1 MKLRTCVTPD
11 GRFIYG
17 VHKPS
22 FTVRN
27 LRENDFIT
35 TLGVLPD
42 GSGHLNHIN
51 FPKGDV
57 IESQA
62 DWIYEIPN
70 PFPFKGVTY
79 IAKSWAEKR
88 AENPS
93 SISLPKPSPVSFS
106 TFLKNQFGSTSSGEQ
121 TKKAF
126 AELPEPI
133 LLALAETSTDPA
145 DLVHIA
151 RRCCEFV
158 YNPETGN
165 PEGLTYQKDEK
176 GSIRANIKNHDLIEV
191 LVNNIHLPDE
201 YKEAMVLKPGVQ
213 GESEIVGEWA
223 GTGTDGHAFEY
234 LRRNSYIPWGH
245 YASNMANDSI
255 RYQIT
260 DLSLADITGLRHIY
274 YQRTYMRMAEQLGI
288 PAPQRRK
295 TIPQEALEELR
306 MEIKRA
312 LSEEVCNVPL
322 EFNASLWGWN
332 YGFDCAPS
340 KYRLHASHQQIHQ
353 QFAMVP
359 SKVYAEKSGV
369 GSIEIAEELLSYG
382 CGDLIN
388 IFIMNYQRQTG
399 NSFFKDY
406 LRAIRSNHRMD
417 GRDDRDSSLIIFEDE
432 NVVLF
437 VPKAQT
443 SQWELQ
449 LMPLEPLGNILDTN
463 SKLRS
468 SLDRGMLIA
477 MRILTGMGARMI
489 TAIEYSKRFDMPESD
504 QHVLY
509 CFLPKLPDSPGA
521 FSEAQLRWINGHYPE
536 DFAIAC
542 RLKLSRLSESFLDQ
556 NQY

>member
-1 MKLRTCVTPD
+1 VTPD
-11 GRFIYG
+11 GRFTYG

-42 GSGHLNHIN
+42 GSGHLNQNN

-57 IESQA
+57 TESRA

-70 PFPFKGVTY
+70 PFPFKGTTY
-79 IAKSWAEKR
+79 IVKSWAEKK

-93 SISLPKPSPVSFS
+93 SIFLPKPSSVSFS
-106 TFLKNQFGSTSSGEQ
+106 TFLTNQFDLKSSNEQ
-121 TKKAF
+121 TEKAF

-133 LLALAETSTDPA
+133 LLTLAETSTDPV

-151 RRCCEFV
+151 ELCCEFV
-158 YNPETGN
+158 HNPETGK
-165 PEGLTYQKDEK
+165 PEGLIYQKNDN
-176 GSIRANIKNHDLIEV
+176 GTIRANIKNHDLFEV

-201 YKEAMVLKPGVQ
+201 YKEVMVLKPGVQ
-213 GESEIVGEWA
+213 GESEIVGEWT
-223 GTGTDGHAFEY
+223 GNGTDGHVFEY

-255 RYQIT
+255 RYQIK
-260 DLSLADITGLRHIY
+260 DLSLDDIKGLRHIY
-274 YQRTYMRMAEQLGI
+274 YQRTYMRTAEQLGI
-288 PAPQRRK
+288 PVPHRRK
-295 TIPQEALEELR
+295 TVSEEALEELR
-306 MEIKRA
+306 MEIKKV
-312 LSEEVCNVPL
+312 LSKEVYGVPL
-322 EFNASLWGWN
+322 EFNTPLWGWN
-332 YGFDCAPS
+332 YGFDFAPS

-359 SKVYAEKSGV
+359 SKVYAEKSGA
-369 GSIEIAEELLSYG
+369 GSKEISEELLSYG

-388 IFIMNYQRQTG
+388 IFIMDYQRQTG

-406 LRAIRSNHRMD
+406 LRAIRSNHRLD
-417 GRDDRDSSLIIFEDE
+417 GRDDRDSSLIVFEDE

-449 LMPLEPLGNILDTN
+449 LMPIEPFGNILDTDL
-463 SKLRS
+463 KVRS

-477 MRILTGMGARMI
+477 MKILTEMGARMI
-489 TAIEYSKRFDMPESD
+489 SAIEYAKRFDMPESD

-509 CFLPKLPDSPGA
+509 CFLPKLPESPGA

-542 RLKLSRLSESFLDQ
+542 RLKLADMSESFLDST
-556 NQY
+556 

>member
-1 MKLRTCVTPD
+1 MKFRTCVTPD

-42 GSGHLNHIN
+42 GSGHLNRNN

-57 IESQA
+57 IEPQA

-70 PFPFKGVTY
+70 PFPFKGATY
-79 IAKSWAEKR
+79 IAKSWAEEKS
-88 AENPS
+88 ENPS
-93 SISLPKPSPVSFS
+93 SIFLPEPPSVSFS
-106 TFLKNQFGSTSSGEQ
+106 TFLENQFDSKSSRKQ
-121 TKKAF
+121 TDKAF
-126 AELPEPI
+126 AELPEPM
-133 LLALAETSTDPA
+133 LLALAGTSTDPA

-151 RRCCEFV
+151 ELCCEFV
-158 YNPETGN
+158 HNPDTGK
-165 PEGLTYQKDEK
+165 PEGLTYQKNGK
-176 GSIRANIKNHDLIEV
+176 GAVRAEIKNRDLFEV

-201 YKEAMVLKPGVQ
+201 YKEAMVLRPGVQ
-213 GESEIVGEWA
+213 GESEIVGECR
-223 GTGTDGHAFEY
+223 GNGTDSHVFEY

-255 RYQIT
+255 RYQIK
-260 DLSLADITGLRHIY
+260 DLSLVDIAGLRHIY
-274 YQRTYMRMAEQLGI
+274 YQRTYTRMAEQLGI
-288 PAPQRRK
+288 SVPHRRK
-295 TIPQEALEELR
+295 IISEEALEELR
-306 MEIKRA
+306 MKIKRA
-312 LSEEVCNVPL
+312 LSKEVHGAPL

-332 YGFDCAPS
+332 YGFDFAPS

-359 SKVYAEKSGV
+359 SKAYAENSGT
-369 GSIEIAEELLSYG
+369 GSKEISEELLSYS

-388 IFIMNYQRQTG
+388 IFIMDYQRQTG

-406 LRAIRSNHRMD
+406 LCAIRSNHRMD
-417 GRDDRDSSLIIFEDE
+417 GRDDRDSSLIVFEDE

-449 LMPLEPLGNILDTN
+449 LMPIEPFGNILDTD
-463 SKLRS
+463 SKVKS

-477 MRILTGMGARMI
+477 MKILTGMGARMI
-489 TAIEYSKRFDMPESD
+489 TAIEYAKRFDMPERD

-509 CFLPKLPDSPGA
+509 CFLPKLPESPGA

-542 RLKLSRLSESFLDQ
+542 RLKLADMAERIF
-556 NQY
+556 N